1 MTEKKRISLSLYM
14 SSPLQR
20 EAWSILSAL
29 PARQRTETIC
39 LALCRAHE
47 RDAVMDMVRQ
57 AIREDGC
64 AAQHEPKKAP
74 WSNRG
79 PGMSE
84 TTSSTFCARSKTTEV
99 TLHERD
105 RHHGSAL
112 WR

>member
-1 MTEKKRISLSLYM
+1 MDEVRRLGLTLFM

-64 AAQHEPKKAP
+64 AAQHEPKK
-74 WSNRG
+74 SNMEQPRAG
-79 PGMSE
+79 DVGDDVLD
-84 TTSSTFCARSKTTEV
+84 FLRS
-99 TLHERD
+99 LQD
-105 RHHGSAL
+105 DGGDAA
-112 WR
+112 